1 MSIYALE
8 AATAFGALD
17 YDAIVDGVPVDA
29 NRARTMVRQ
38 SNRLIRKRQQLLQLT
53 WPSRLDDGAYRVELV
68 APIAWEPILAPL
80 SIRKKPGL
88 TVADIYLRVRVPSGR
103 QVRFGFGT
111 RAQPDP
117 SQATILHTGTGAWEY
132 ITRELVLDP
141 GASETLLL
149 CARAEGE
156 GALMDTATYGAPNTD
171 TLEDYALTGSSL
183 YSVASP
189 QPTWDEVAIAHAG
202 HYVRMLVRGQPL
214 MSRQILHGNSAV
226 NNDHALHFAESSYV
240 ADIVRL
246 APGMVG
252 LPRVP
257 IYIDAG
263 LDSDPANNTWEIRE
277 LAWYALAQVLL
288 VAQER
293 AL

>member
-88 TVADIYLRVRVPSGR
+88 TVADIYLRVRAPSGR
-103 QVRFGFGT
+103 QVRFGVAT

-117 SQATILHTGTGAWEY
+117 AQSTILHTGTGAWEY
-132 ITRELVLDP
+132 ITREVVLDP

-156 GALMDTATYGAPNTD
+156 GALMDESTYGGPNTD
-171 TLEDYALTGSSL
+171 TLEDYAFSGSSL
-183 YSVASP
+183 YSVSSP
-189 QPTWDEVAIAHAG
+189 QPTWDEAAIAHAG
-202 HYVRMLVRGQPL
+202 HYIRLLVRGQPL
-214 MSRQILHGNSAV
+214 ASSRILHGNSAI
-226 NNDHALHFAESSYV
+226 NNDHALHCDDIGASSIPTV
-240 ADIVRL
+240 ALFGQVL
-246 APGMVG
+246 ARSDGVDG
-252 LPRVP
+252 
-257 IYIDAG
+257 G
-263 LDSDPANNTWEIRE
+263 FDSDPANNTWEIRE

>member
-8 AATAFGALD
+8 VATAFGALD
-17 YDAIVDGVPVDA
+17 YDAIVDGVPLDA

-80 SIRKKPGL
+80 TIRKKPGL
-88 TVADIYLRVRVPSGR
+88 TVADIYLRVRAPSGR

-117 SQATILHTGTGAWEY
+117 AQATILHTGTGAWEY

-171 TLEDYALTGSSL
+171 TLEDYAVTSSSL
-183 YSVASP
+183 YSVDSP
-189 QPTWDEVAIAHAG
+189 QPTWDEAAIAHAG
-202 HYVRMLVRGQPL
+202 HYVRLLVRGQPL
-214 MSRQILHGNSAV
+214 ASSRILHGNSAV
-226 NNDHALHFAESSYV
+226 NNDHALHFSDIGASSTPTV
-240 ADIVRL
+240 ALFGQVL
-246 APGMVG
+246 ARSDGVEG
-252 LPRVP
+252 
-257 IYIDAG
+257 G
-263 LDSDPANNTWEIRE
+263 FDSDPANNTWEIRE